1 MFEPVTA
8 AVSAVFHPQPIET
21 RPSDTS
27 SDMAPNMAQEILPF
41 TVRVVRNAHDLSK
54 AVDIRHHAY
63 ARHLPDF
70 AESLKSPEAAD
81 TEDGVIVLLAESKL
95 DGSPLGTMRI
105 QTNEYAPL
113 CLEQSIVLPEALRVQ
128 RLAEATRLGVTNE
141 RGGRLVTTMLF
152 KAFFLLCQQNQIDWM
167 VVTGRAPVDRT
178 YDRLLFNDV
187 FPGIGYMPIRHV
199 GNLPHRVM
207 QFEVQTAETRW
218 AAANHPL
225 FNFIFRTNHPDL
237 DLGNAPHATLA
248 HSIHSPAFLPTHIRS
263 M

>member
-1 MFEPVTA
+1 MLNPVT
-8 AVSAVFHPQPIET
+8 SAISSEFHPQRIET
-21 RPSDTS
+21 RPSDVPEAS
-27 SDMAPNMAQEILPF
+27 PHNMVEEILPF
-41 TVRVVRNAHDLSK
+41 TVRVVSNPQELHK
-54 AVDIRHHAY
+54 AVEIRHHAY
-63 ARHLPDF
+63 ARHLPEF
-70 AESLKSPEAAD
+70 AESLKHPEAAD
-81 TEDGVIVLLAESKL
+81 AEDGVVILLAESKL

-128 RLAEATRLGVTNE
+128 RLAEATRLGVTND

-152 KAFFLLCQQNQIDWM
+152 KAYFLLCQQKQIDWM

-207 QFEVQTAETRW
+207 QFEVATAETRW
-218 AAANHPL
+218 AAVKHPL
-225 FNFIFRTNHPDL
+225 YDFIFRTIHPDL
-237 DLGNAPHATLA
+237 TLCIEATALHRKVGA
-248 HSIHSPAFLPTHIRS
+248 SSVFLPTHTRP